1 MLIVDLLIGLSIFLF
16 GMMQL
21 EHSVEHLSSRWM
33 KQWLGN
39 TTGHRVSSVFAGTT
53 ITALVQSS
61 SMVSLIV
68 LAFASAGIMPLFN
81 AIGVLLG
88 ANLGTTFTGWLVA
101 MLGFKLDLQAV
112 ALPTIGLGGLLQV
125 FGDRRERIGAAGA
138 ALFGLG
144 LMLFGLGVIK
154 AAVAGVAEYD
164 DLQAML
170 GMNPLS
176 YVLIGVLLATVIQ
189 SSSASMLIALTALS
203 SGIIGLPAAAAI
215 VIGADLGT
223 TSTTVLGSL
232 KGSPI
237 KRQLALAH
245 VLFNVVVAVV
255 AFFVLL
261 PFLPLLLRA
270 LHLTDPLYSLV
281 AFHSLFNLLGLFVFV
296 PFLSQYAS
304 WIGQHFLANGH
315 RGQALADVPTDVPEA
330 AFSACHAHTQKL
342 LASSLAINLRNLHFD
357 LAQLHLSQNA
367 IELLK
372 DTDAEPQSFQQRY
385 EAIKHGE
392 GELLHYAA
400 QLQQQPLS
408 DMQSRELMSL
418 LSCVRDAVFSTKGLK
433 DIRANLIA
441 LRHAVTPELEHFS
454 FQYQVD
460 LQKFYQQLVE
470 LLATDH
476 NEAYLR
482 EQLEQISLLNE
493 QSHTRLHQELL
504 RHDVNHRIKAE
515 QLSTLLNINRE
526 IWHSCQSLLQ
536 AWRQWHHIV
545 E

>member
-16 GMMQL
+16 GMTQL
-21 EHSVEHLSSRWM
+21 ERSVESLSSRWM
-33 KQWLGN
+33 KQWLAN
-39 TTGHRVSSVFAGTT
+39 TTGHRFSSVFAGTT

-61 SMVSLIV
+61 SMVSLVV

-101 MLGFKLDLQAV
+101 MLGFKLDLQVV

-125 FGDRRERIGAAGA
+125 FGERREKTRAAGA

-144 LMLFGLGVIK
+144 LMLFGLGLIK
-154 AAVAGVAEYD
+154 AVVGGVAEYG
-164 DLQAML
+164 DLHLML
-170 GMNPLS
+170 GMNPLG
-176 YVLIGVLLATVIQ
+176 YVVIGVLLATVIQ
-189 SSSASMLIALTALS
+189 SSSASMLVALTALS
-203 SGIIGLPAAAAI
+203 SGIINLPSAAAI

-255 AFFVLL
+255 AFFALL

-296 PFLSQYAS
+296 PFLSQYAH
-304 WIGQHFLANGH
+304 WIGLRFLRNNH

-330 AFSACHAHTQKL
+330 ALSACRAHTQNL

-357 LAQLHLSQNA
+357 LAQLHLSQSA
-367 IELLK
+367 TQLLK
-372 DTDAEPQSFQQRY
+372 DARAEPQSFQQRY
-385 EAIKHGE
+385 EAIKHSE

-408 DMQSRELMSL
+408 ELQSRELMQL
-418 LSCVRDAVFSTKGLK
+418 LSCVRDAVFSAKGLK
-433 DIRANLIA
+433 DIRANLLA
-441 LRHAVTPELEHFS
+441 LRHSATPELEHFS
-454 FQYQVD
+454 AQYQAD

-470 LLATDH
+470 LLATEH
-476 NEAYLR
+476 NQAYLG
-482 EQLEQISLLNE
+482 EQLEQLSLLNE

-504 RHDVNHRIKAE
+504 RHDVNHRIEAE

-526 IWHSCQSLLQ
+526 IWHSGQSLLQ
-536 AWRQWHHIV
+536 AWRQWHRIV

>member
-21 EHSVEHLSSRWM
+21 EHSVESLSSRWM

-125 FGDRRERIGAAGA
+125 FGERRERIGAAGA

-164 DLQAML
+164 DLHAML

-176 YVLIGVLLATVIQ
+176 YVLIGVLLATIIQ

-304 WIGQHFLANGH
+304 WIGQRFLANGH

-330 AFSACHAHTQKL
+330 ALSACHAHTQKL

-357 LAQLHLSQNA
+357 LAQLHLSQSA

-536 AWRQWHHIV
+536 AWRRWHHIV

>member
-170 GMNPLS
+170 GINPLS

-330 AFSACHAHTQKL
+330 ALSACRAHTQKL